1 MAIIIGNLKSEYE
14 QKINNGSNNNIN
26 IGDSALPKVQD
37 TPVQTAFKSANKI
50 MESGTDIITAPAV
63 WLKDA
68 EELA

>member
-1 MAIIIGNLKSEYE
+1 KL
-14 QKINNGSNNNIN
+14 QH
-26 IGDSALPKVQD
+26 
-37 TPVQTAFKSANKI
+37 TPIQTAFKSANKI